1 MAATMMTPTPSGTLR
16 ERLVS
21 RTEMT
26 PVDLLAQAAY
36 MYPEKGALVHSGR
49 DAASV

>member
-1 MAATMMTPTPSGTLR
+1 MRTPTPSGILL